1 MGSTFQ
7 SCIQER
13 GVPLYAHSIVP
24 LGTTSPCS
32 GRRCCQDE
40 GDGEKASFPFE
51 ASGNWSIDFL
61 SSSVRDSKG
70 TLYRLGSGKSDAVAA
85 WRLEPFNDLRLCVPA
100 ALELQQPPAVSV
112 VEISERTDN
121 RNPVFKSVKDAVKKL
136 ISRGGGTFLYRVPI
150 ATVRLRE
157 EAAAVVTS
165 APGQMDWPECVSGVA
180 IGVAL
185 KVAVILSADTSAPSL
200 PPIVSDPDE
209 SRAVSIECEACRI
222 CVSQKGGPPLD
233 PAKLHGRHE
242 EGIAQELEIWA
253 KRARNKPTTW
263 RLLYIQP
270 QAASVDAPTK
280 LAIHSAPRILQS
292 LGRQLG
298 DLVLAAVADI
308 EFCIEPFEISYGESH
323 LESLRC
329 MVAEEIANLLGI
341 SSDQV
346 MCGSFKLQSV
356 IPKKRHVR
364 RNSMMLQ
371 IALLHQGLIQVVRG
385 PQMPTRK
392 AADPLPP
399 LISKKRPDRLTKSYT
414 KSTTRFWDVD
424 LNDTAEP
431 TSPTGTKKSIALTRA
446 LTTLKDTQEAFSQT
460 VRDNPL
466 NKSSSEP
473 SFTRSKDMFDSFYNT
488 PSPNKDMPPDQLLK
502 TLMQILGDTTH
513 PIRKH
518 PQIFPMFARISKQ
531 AVVVRAPLVASQ
543 DIIDPEHMAESI
555 RELMKPR
562 RVGASKKRFS
572 SDFHGFCVKNMDT
585 WDFGN
590 GKKTRKEYIGMIE
603 RSHFPTKPWS
613 YHHDDHETTEVKI

>member
-1 MGSTFQ
+1 MSFPMEASQNSSIDCSSVKDAKGST
-7 SCIQER
+7 
-13 GVPLYAHSIVP
+13 
-24 LGTTSPCS
+24 
-32 GRRCCQDE
+32 
-40 GDGEKASFPFE
+40 
-51 ASGNWSIDFL
+51 
-61 SSSVRDSKG
+61 
-70 TLYRLGSGKSDAVAA
+70 YRLGPGKSEGVAA

-100 ALELQQPPAVSV
+100 AVEVQPPPAVSV
-112 VEISERTDN
+112 TEVSERTDN
-121 RNPVFKSVKDAVKKL
+121 RNPIFKSVKDAVKKL

-165 APGQMDWPECVSGVA
+165 APGERDWPECVSGAVVGVTLRVA
-180 IGVAL
+180 IMLTPSASTALPSIVA
-185 KVAVILSADTSAPSL
+185 
-200 PPIVSDPDE
+200 DPDE
-209 SRAVSIECEACRI
+209 SRAVSIECETCRI
-222 CVSQKGGPPLD
+222 CIVQKGGPPLD
-233 PAKLHGRHE
+233 PAKLYGRHE

-253 KRARNKPTTW
+253 KRAKNKPTTW
-263 RLLYIQP
+263 RLLNIEA
-270 QAASVDAPTK
+270 QAANVDAPSR
-280 LAIHSAPRILQS
+280 LAVHSAPQILQS

-323 LESLRC
+323 LESVRC

-346 MCGSFKLQSV
+346 MCGSFKLKSV
-356 IPKKRHVR
+356 IPKRRHVR

-371 IALLHQGLIQVVRG
+371 IALLHQGLIEVVRG

-392 AADPLPP
+392 AADPLPE
-399 LISKKRPDRLTKSYT
+399 LVSKKLPSRFT
-414 KSTTRFWDVD
+414 KSTTKMWTVD
-424 LNDTAEP
+424 PLTETAEP

-460 VRDNPL
+460 MRDSGL

-473 SFTRSKDMFDSFYNT
+473 SLTKSKDLFDSFYAKSGSF
-488 PSPNKDMPPDQLLK
+488 PSKDMPPDQLLK
-502 TLMQILGDTTH
+502 TLMHILGDTTH

-543 DIIDPEHMAESI
+543 DIIDPEQMAESI

-562 RVGASKKRFS
+562 RVRAS
-572 SDFHGFCVKNMDT
+572 
-585 WDFGN
+585 
-590 GKKTRKEYIGMIE
+590 
-603 RSHFPTKPWS
+603 
-613 YHHDDHETTEVKI
+613 